1 MNNRVR
7 IYEPYGFGES
17 YQYESIPTRID
28 NELSES
34 QANDSKQFE
43 SVSYNEEA
51 KSLIF
56 KNVGNVEQGRVY
68 LKDIIGLKTLIKG
81 AYYDEG
87 TKELVIVFNKEKSDV
102 VRIPLDKIIYV
113 T

>member
-34 QANDSKQFE
+34 QANDSLSSSQ
-43 SVSYNEEA
+43 A
-51 KSLIF
+51 WLTT
-56 KNVGNVEQGRVY
+56 
-68 LKDIIGLKTLIKG
+68 KTP
-81 AYYDEG
+81 
-87 TKELVIVFNKEKSDV
+87 
-102 VRIPLDKIIYV
+102 RH
-113 T
+113 